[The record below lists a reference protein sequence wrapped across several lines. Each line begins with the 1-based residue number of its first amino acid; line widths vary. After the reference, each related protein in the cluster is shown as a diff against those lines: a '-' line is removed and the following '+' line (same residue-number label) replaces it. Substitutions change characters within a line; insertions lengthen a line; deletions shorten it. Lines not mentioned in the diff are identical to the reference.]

1 MRAYIF
7 WDGEKQLLR
16 SRGGGVGGERL
27 LSQARCLFK
36 QTFAATTPRVLF
48 QWTPWLW
55 SPVNM
60 RLIVKAIAPR

>member
-16 SRGGGVGGERL
+16 SRGGGERL
-27 LSQARCLFK
+27 LSQVRCLFK
-36 QTFAATTPRVLF
+36 QTFAATTPHVLF

-60 RLIVKAIAPR
+60 RLIVKKMAPR